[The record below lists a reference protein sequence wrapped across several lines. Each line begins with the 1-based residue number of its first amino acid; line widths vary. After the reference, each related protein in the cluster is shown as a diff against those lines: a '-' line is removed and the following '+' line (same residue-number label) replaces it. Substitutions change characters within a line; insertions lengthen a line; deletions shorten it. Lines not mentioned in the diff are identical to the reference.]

1 MLQQMYLCRN
11 GKRIQTTG
19 VERVGA
25 GLYIDS
31 AGVSY
36 LCVSE
41 FLAANG
47 LPATA
52 EICEALVEE
61 AAQGFPDITCIEFED
76 Y

>member
-1 MLQQMYLCRN
+1 MFQQMYLCRN
-11 GKRIQTTG
+11 GKRIRATG

-31 AGVSY
+31 AGNSY

-47 LPATA
+47 LSGTA
-52 EICEALVEE
+52 EIREALVEE
-61 AAQGFPDITCIEFED
+61 AAQGFPEITCIEFED
-76 Y
+76 